1 MELQSYKKTLEKQQS
16 DYESLTTKAEEE
28 SEKMKAT
35 IKAMKMEGKSKQD
48 THVFEIK
55 EKENE
60 ISLINKRLRRFIEQE
75 EFMEMRMS
83 TFDAR
88 EGQLCSQIQSQDEA
102 RRSLHNRVMQL
113 SGNIRVYVRVR
124 PCIANE
130 SAVGKEIPFNFPA
143 LTDRQQRSSSLSQP
157 STSSSEKSC
166 DDLTKSVIVAT
177 EPEKDRGG
185 LNPRRKKWK
194 FGFDNVFTPE
204 HGQEDVWR
212 ATEPLVQ
219 SAIDG
224 WNVTVFAYGQTGSGK
239 TYVTS

>member
-1 MELQSYKKTLEKQQS
+1 MEEQQYN
-16 DYESLTTKAEEE
+16 YEAIVTKAREE
-28 SEKMKAT
+28 SKIMESNIEAIKREGKIKEVTHLSDIQEKM
-35 IKAMKMEGKSKQD
+35 I
-48 THVFEIK
+48 
-55 EKENE
+55 E
-60 ISLINKRLRRFIEQE
+60 ISLINERLRSSIEKE
-75 EFMEMRMS
+75 EGMKRRLS

-88 EGQLCSQIQSQDEA
+88 EIHLCRQIQIQDEV
-102 RRSLHNRVMQL
+102 RRSLHNQVMQL

-130 SAVGKEIPFNFPA
+130 ISPENELPFHFPA
-143 LTDRQQRSSSLSQP
+143 LTERQQQNSSS
-157 STSSSEKSC
+157 SSKKNC

-194 FGFDNVFTPE
+194 FGFDNIFTPE

-239 TYVTS
+239 TYVKTLLQFG